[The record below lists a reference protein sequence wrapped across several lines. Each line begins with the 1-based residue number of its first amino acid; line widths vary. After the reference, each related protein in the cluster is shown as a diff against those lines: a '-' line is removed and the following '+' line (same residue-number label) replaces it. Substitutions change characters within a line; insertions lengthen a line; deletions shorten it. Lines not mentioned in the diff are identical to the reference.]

1 MNILILNSILTTPVD
16 GKPIRNNTI
25 RDCMIYSIAIGFKK
39 AGHEVTLVASEE
51 FRPDEDT
58 TGEFKVAYIP
68 CKLKKIFR
76 PDLLPYHPAL
86 WSYLWKH
93 RKSIDMVLT
102 SESFSIDTFQAVMLL
117 RKKCLIWQELTA
129 HNRMYKKIPSLFWYN
144 IVVRFLFRNVLIVPR
159 SESAFQFITRYSSC
173 VSPEIV
179 DNGVNIER
187 FNYSLEKENYF
198 IIFCKLIPRK
208 RVDLMIKRF
217 AELIVLPGYTHYR
230 LHIVGDGPLE
240 EELKKLV
247 SLLGIQENVLFK
259 GFMKHDTL
267 NEEIRK
273 AIALLVYT
281 NNDLN
286 MVSITESIISG
297 TPVLTNLLPAS
308 SRLISTYGLG
318 IAHDEWGVP
327 ELITMIEQQEKY
339 AANCRKMRSY
349 LSNESGAK
357 RLVDLFL
364 NHVSAE

>member
-1 MNILILNSILTTPVD
+1 MRVLILNSILTSCINKQFVSSP
-16 GKPIRNNTI
+16 TI
-25 RDCMIYSIAIGFKK
+25 EDCMIYNMAIGFLK
-39 AGHEVTLVASEE
+39 AGHKVTLIASEE
-51 FRPDEDT
+51 SRPLKDT
-58 TGEFKVAYIP
+58 DCFEVVYMRSA
-68 CKLKKIFR
+68 LKKIFF

-86 WSYLWKH
+86 WRFLWKN
-93 RKSIDMVLT
+93 RRNYDMVLT
-102 SESFSIDTFQAVMLL
+102 SESFSLATFQAVLL
-117 RKKCLIWQELTA
+117 MRKRCVIWQELMA
-129 HNRMYKKIPSLFWYN
+129 HNRIFRKLPSLFWYN
-144 IVVRFLFRNVLIVPR
+144 FVVRFFYRNVLIVPR
-159 SESAFQFITRYSSC
+159 SELAFQFITHYSSS

-187 FNYSLEKENYF
+187 FNYSLKKENYF

-208 RVDLMIKRF
+208 RIDIMIKRF
-217 AELIVLPGYTHYR
+217 AELIVLPAYTHYH

-259 GFMKHDTL
+259 GFMGHDTL

-281 NNDLN
+281 SNDLN

-297 TPVLTNLLPAS
+297 TPVLTNLVPAS
-308 SRLISTYGLG
+308 SKLISTYDLG
-318 IAHDEWGVP
+318 IAHDEWGVS
-327 ELITMIEQQEKY
+327 ELMIMIEQQEKY

-364 NHVSAE
+364 NHVHAE